1 VATGTQEGNQA
12 KALPSPNN
20 EFYELAETRGAEEH
34 ALLKLGIGRAVGG
47 VSAHGVSAVP
57 S

>member
-47 VSAHGVSAVP
+47 VSTHGVSAVP